1 MTQKSKAHLLKPA
14 GGSKTAIAMRHCDVL
29 LLLLLFIRLF
39 YIRFIFMQ
47 IKWNSDQFG
56 RVYADAR
63 REIEGITIVANPGSL
78 IAQPLIF
85 GARESHACDS
95 LP

>member
-29 LLLLLFIRLF
+29 LLLLFIRLF

-56 RVYADAR
+56 WVYADAR
-63 REIEGITIVANPGSL
+63 REIEGITIVANRGSL

-85 GARESHACDS
+85 GARESYACDS